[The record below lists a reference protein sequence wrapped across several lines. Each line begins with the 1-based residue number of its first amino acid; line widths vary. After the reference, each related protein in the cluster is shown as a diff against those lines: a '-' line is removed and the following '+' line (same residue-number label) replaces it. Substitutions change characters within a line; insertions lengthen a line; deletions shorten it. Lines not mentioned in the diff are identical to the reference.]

1 MDAEP
6 IVGVLLAT
14 YNGQSWLE
22 EQLASLTKQSGVK
35 VTVIASDDAS
45 SDATRAIL
53 TASHPGLDLQ
63 LLPALPHR
71 LGSANRNF
79 LRLVRDASV
88 ETSDFVAFADQ
99 DDVWLPTKM
108 NRAVAELH
116 RTGAHAYSS
125 NVTAFWPDG
134 TERQLVKS
142 RPQRR
147 FDHLFESAGPGCTF
161 VFTLEAFQ
169 QLRLWV
175 TRHFDDLQDVRVHD
189 WLIYAYARQSG
200 WSWHID
206 TQSHMR
212 YRQHALNE
220 MGANSGI
227 KAALS
232 RWRQIRSGRYREDVL
247 NIASKIGDHS
257 VVHSALRRLSLVD
270 RLRLVLLAHDC
281 RRVSR
286 EAALLAVFFLV
297 FPKSAGA
304 QSLPNKSLV

>member
-1 MDAEP
+1 MQGEP
-6 IVGVLLAT
+6 IVSVLLAT

-22 EQLASLTKQSGVK
+22 EQLDSLTKQSGVK
-35 VTVIASDDAS
+35 VTVVASDDAS

-53 TASHPGLDLQ
+53 TTSHPGLDLQ
-63 LLPALPHR
+63 LLPALPQR

-99 DDVWLPTKM
+99 DDVWLPTKLH
-108 NRAVAELH
+108 RAVAELH

-134 TERQLVKS
+134 TARQLVKS

-175 TRHFDDLQDVRVHD
+175 TQHFDDLQDVCMHD
-189 WLIYAYARQSG
+189 RLIYAYARQTG

-206 TQSHMR
+206 AQSHMR

-220 MGANSGI
+220 VGANIGI
-227 KAALS
+227 GAALS

-247 NIASKIGDHS
+247 NLASKIGDQS
-257 VVHSALRRLSLVD
+257 VVHTALRRLSLTD
-270 RLRLVLLAHDC
+270 RLRLVLRAHDC
-281 RRVSR
+281 RRTSR

-297 FPKSAGA
+297 FPKSAA
-304 QSLPNKSLV
+304 AR